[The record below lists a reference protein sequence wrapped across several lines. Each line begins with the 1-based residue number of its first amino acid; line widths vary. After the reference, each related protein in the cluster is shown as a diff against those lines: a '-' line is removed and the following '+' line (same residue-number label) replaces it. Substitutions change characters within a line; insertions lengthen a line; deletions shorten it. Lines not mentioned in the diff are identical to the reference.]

1 MVRLQSY
8 ENYRYIHIHKNNMFL
23 RSNLKNVYIVIKLL
37 TKYRTYILL
46 LELFYKATVLGKKLR
61 QYLSVRH
68 FINVKVFEFLSW
80 YSLELPWSGEH
91 ILTVVLPFVFFQSG
105 CSRLSSTLEHTSC
118 IKACRSTPPV
128 K

>member
-8 ENYRYIHIHKNNMFL
+8 ENYRYIYIPKNNMFL

-91 ILTVVLPFVFFQSG
+91 ILTVVLPFVFFQGVKTKLFTPFIQSG
-105 CSRLSSTLEHTSC
+105 THKLY
-118 IKACRSTPPV
+118 
-128 K
+128 